1 MFGKK
6 RETHFIVLN
15 DLDDGREAVR
25 RALETAA
32 AEDVPGLQRALR
44 ILDGASAAEDPKIR
58 WTRQVLEK
66 AGIDPLEREV
76 QAVREVRKELP
87 GLPLV
92 AAVEMV
98 RALNP
103 EARRKR

>member
-1 MFGKK
+1 MFGSK
-6 RETHFIVLN
+6 REAHIIVLN
-15 DLDDGREAVR
+15 DLDEGREAVR
-25 RALETAA
+25 RTLEVAA

-44 ILDGASAAEDPKIR
+44 ILDSTRTAEDPKIR

-76 QAVREVRKELP
+76 QAVRELRKELP
-87 GLPLV
+87 GLSLV

-103 EARRKR
+103 EARNR